1 MKQGLVHGATLANRA
16 ICFKRSLFC
25 ESCGTVI
32 RSPRFAWWRVCIRP
46 LRCRHPIRF
55 SPRPTSLRDDSRR
68 RATGHTREPAGFDN
82 HHETGVARGGR
93 PNLHVRM
100 TALQVL
106 ITRFLFLFQILNLYW
121 LVEFRQLAWLGLR
134 WFTASASREDIGR
147 SRVLQVGLH
156 QQGVFENGLNQF
168 VLLVVQVRLDQA
180 TG

>member
-32 RSPRFAWWRVCIRP
+32 RSPRLAWWRVSIRP

-106 ITRFLFLFQILNLYW
+106 ITRFLFLFQILRTYIGSSS
-121 LVEFRQLAWLGLR
+121 FGSWLGWAWGGSPPVRPGTISEGAASCRLACTNR
-134 WFTASASREDIGR
+134 PFSRTA
-147 SRVLQVGLH
+147 
-156 QQGVFENGLNQF
+156 
-168 VLLVVQVRLDQA
+168 
-180 TG
+180 